1 MKHVIHILCLSLVVL
16 IGFGCQVKKEILS
29 PKPNVV
35 IIFADDLGYGDVA
48 ANNPE
53 SKLKTPN
60 LDGLVREGVSFKD
73 AHTSSA
79 VCTPSRYSLLTGRY
93 PWRSSR
99 KRGVLNGYGE
109 PLIELGR
116 QTLASIFQ
124 NAGYETSIIGKW
136 HLGVDWQTKE
146 PGQNP
151 EFGTVDFTKPVLH
164 TPKQL
169 GFDYSYIF
177 SASLDFSPAAYIE
190 NNTVKGPVDH
200 VIEFIDFPAYSRKTE
215 TTKRFKHVDVLDH
228 LLKKATNYIEKSSK
242 QTKPFFL
249 YFPLTAPHK
258 PLIPHPRFR
267 GTSEAGWYGDFI
279 QQADWTVGEVLKTL
293 KNEGLADNTIVLF
306 SSDNGSYM
314 HQFVDGQADHVDD
327 NKNHGFRPENHK
339 PNWNWRGTKADIYE
353 AGHRVPFMIR
363 WPNVIEPK
371 QIEETVC
378 LTDVTATLM
387 DLLSLKADS
396 SQMEDSFSLLPLMKN
411 KKISRKPVI
420 HQSINGSIAI
430 RKGDYKL
437 ILSNGSGGRESPRGK
452 PFTKPYRLYNM
463 DKDAYESQDLYETK
477 SEMAI
482 SMEKEFFEIAHGDL
496 SEDDILDL
504 KN

>member
-1 MKHVIHILCLSLVVL
+1 MKITNNIFYSILLIL
-16 IGFGCQVKKEILS
+16 IGFNCQVKKEQT
-29 PKPNVV
+29 KPNVV

-60 LDGLVREGVSFKD
+60 LDGLARDGINFTD

-99 KRGVLNGYGE
+99 KRGVLNGYGK
-109 PLIELGR
+109 PLIELNR

-124 NAGYETSIIGKW
+124 NAGYKTSIIGKW

-146 PGQNP
+146 PGQRT
-151 EFGTVDFTKPVLH
+151 EFGTIDYTKPVLH

-190 NNTVKGPVDH
+190 NNTVKGPIDH

-215 TTKRFKHVDVLDH
+215 TTKSFTHVGVLDH
-228 LLKKATNYIEKSSK
+228 LLKKVTDYIEESSK
-242 QTKPFFL
+242 NTEPFFL

-267 GTSEAGWYGDFI
+267 GTSKASWYGDFI
-279 QQADWTVGEVLKTL
+279 QQVDWTVGEVLKTL
-293 KNEGLADNTIVLF
+293 EKEGIADNTIVLF

-314 HQFVDGQADHVDD
+314 HQYVEGQADHVD
-327 NKNHGFRPENHK
+327 NIKNHGFRPENHK
-339 PNWNWRGTKADIYE
+339 SNWNWRGTKADIYE

-363 WPNVIEPK
+363 WPSGIEPR
-371 QIEETVC
+371 QINETVC
-378 LTDVTATLM
+378 LTDVTATLI

-396 SQMEDSFSLLPLMKN
+396 SQMQDSFSLVPLIKN
-411 KKISRKPVI
+411 ESFSRKPII
-420 HQSINGSIAI
+420 HQSGNGSIAI

-437 ILSNGSGGRESPRGK
+437 ILTYGSGGRESPRGK
-452 PFTKPYRLYNM
+452 PFTKPYQLY
-463 DKDAYESQDLYETK
+463 DVSEDPSESNDLYKSE

-482 SMEKEFFEIAHGDL
+482 SLETEFFEIAQGDL
-496 SEDDILDL
+496 SEGDIQNLQ
-504 KN
+504 K